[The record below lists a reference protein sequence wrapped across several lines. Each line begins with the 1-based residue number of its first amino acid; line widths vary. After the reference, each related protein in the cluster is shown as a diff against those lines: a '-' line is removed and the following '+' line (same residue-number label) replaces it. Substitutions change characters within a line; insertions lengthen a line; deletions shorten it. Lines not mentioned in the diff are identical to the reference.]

1 MKDTKENKKARKLFT
16 GEIVWYSILGT
27 IWVTGLVF
35 AILGVCAYNIGKLN
49 TNPLYALQK
58 SFATFFK
65 MSGVMDFRLWGTLA
79 MIIAMIGLL
88 IVIFYYTN
96 KTIQEEN
103 KRRRYEERM
112 RILMESD
119 K

>member
-1 MKDTKENKKARKLFT
+1 MEDTKKQNKRKLFT
-16 GEIVWYSILGT
+16 GEIVWYSILGA
-27 IWVTGLVF
+27 IWLFGLVF
-35 AILGVCAYNIGKLN
+35 AILGICAYNVGKLS

-58 SFATFFK
+58 QFATFFK
-65 MSGVMDFRLWGTLA
+65 MSGVMDFRLWGTLV
-79 MIIAMIGLL
+79 MIVAMIGLL

-96 KTIQEEN
+96 KTVQEEN
-103 KRRRYEERM
+103 RRRRYEERM

>member
-1 MKDTKENKKARKLFT
+1 MEEQKAKKAQRKLFT
-16 GEIVWYSILGT
+16 GEIVWYSILGAFW
-27 IWVTGLVF
+27 ITGLVF
-35 AILGVCAYNIGKLN
+35 AVLGVCAYNVGKLS
-49 TNPLYALQK
+49 TNPLSELQK
-58 SFATFFK
+58 KFATFFK
-65 MSGVMDFRLWGTLA
+65 MDGVMDFRLWGTLV

-96 KTIQEEN
+96 KTVQEEN

>member
-1 MKDTKENKKARKLFT
+1 MD
-16 GEIVWYSILGT
+16 
-27 IWVTGLVF
+27 
-35 AILGVCAYNIGKLN
+35 
-49 TNPLYALQK
+49 
-58 SFATFFK
+58 
-65 MSGVMDFRLWGTLA
+65 GVMDFRLWGTLV

-96 KTIQEEN
+96 KTVQEEN